1 MSKEMYTA
9 TSAQSTA
16 LDVRTG
22 ERPKKRKRTG
32 FFSGLVQA
40 FTPARTE
47 GKTNMLSVVLL
58 LLLWGG
64 LAYGGYYY
72 ANLTLERHQAQMEQR
87 LQAVQAANEAQIE
100 EMKSELAIVQE
111 EMVEVQD
118 GLAAIEE
125 ELELTGETIGGTNQ
139 TKQALQDRI
148 DQLNKQLNELKTS
161 LKKLEDAARAW

>member
-9 TSAQSTA
+9 SSAHSTA

-40 FTPARTE
+40 LTPSRAE
-47 GKTNMLSVVLL
+47 GKTNILSVVLL

-64 LAYGGYYY
+64 LAYGGYTY
-72 ANLTLERHQAQMEQR
+72 ANMTLERHQAQMEQS
-87 LQAVQAANEAQIE
+87 LQAVQAANEEQIE
-100 EMKSELAIVQE
+100 EMKAELAMVQE
-111 EMVEVQD
+111 EMEKVQD
-118 GLAAIEE
+118 GLAVIEE
-125 ELELTGETIGGTNQ
+125 ELVLTGETIGGTNQ